1 MYINILIY
9 TLIQGFQSIIIYILY
24 VYICL
29 YMHKCLYVYI
39 YIYMHIY
46 VYMLY
51 VYICIY
57 SIYFKVENKEIFVRI

>member
-9 TLIQGFQSIIIYILY
+9 TLIQGFHSIIIYILY

-39 YIYMHIY
+39 YLYAYIC
-46 VYMLY
+46 LY
-51 VYICIY
+51 VICLYMYI
-57 SIYFKVENKEIFVRI
+57 